1 MRRSVTLALSALLA
15 LTMFLPAAMIMPDSA
30 AAANYTGPNR
40 VYFSQ
45 TGQYLGLGFLNY
57 WLDNGSVTTFGYPI
71 TGEIQQNQ
79 SGTSTPITVQ
89 YFERAV
95 FEYNA
100 GAPDGQQVQVRRLG
114 ADLAAQ
120 ASAKWDAGQIKARDV
135 AISLGFPLPDES
147 NPFAPVPA
155 VEDDFS
161 LVYFAATQHTLSN
174 GFYDFWGM
182 HGGVSVFGY
191 PISQEFRDPATG
203 FTVQYFERAIFEWH
217 PNDPNGQ
224 TVQLRLLGTDAAKR
238 DGVDAPQVKESD
250 GSPNYSPDLWTVN
263 QPSDPAALTTPL
275 PGAPSGFPKWIEVNL
290 SQQYMR
296 AWQGS
301 TVVYQEYISSGLPPN
316 VTPPGYYKIFYKLP
330 SDEMKNGKPG
340 DPDYYDLKNVP
351 WVMYFLAGG
360 YALHGTYWH
369 ANFGHEMSHGCVNM
383 TTPGAAWL
391 YQWAPLGTMVWIHN

>member
-1 MRRSVTLALSALLA
+1 MRRAVTLALGALLA
-15 LTMFLPAAMIMPDSA
+15 LTMLVPAATIMPASTLA
-30 AAANYTGPNR
+30 ADYTGPNR

-45 TGQYLGLGFLNY
+45 TGQYLSLGFLTS
-57 WLDNGSVTTFGYPI
+57 WLDNGGLTTIGYPI
-71 TGEIQQNQ
+71 TGEFQQDQPGN
-79 SGTSTPITVQ
+79 GTPVTVQ

-95 FEYNA
+95 FEYHA
-100 GAPDGQQVQVRRLG
+100 DAPEGQGVQLRRLG

-120 ASAKWDAGQIKARDV
+120 ASARWDAGQSKAREV
-135 AISLGFPLPDES
+135 ASALGFPLPDAS
-147 NPFAPVPA
+147 NPFAPAPT
-155 VEDDFS
+155 VEDDAS
-161 LVYFAATQHTLSN
+161 SVYFSATQHTLSN

-191 PISQEFRDPATG
+191 PISEEFRDPTTG

-217 PNDPNGQ
+217 PDDPNGQ
-224 TVQLRLLGTDAAKR
+224 TVQLRLLGTDAARR
-238 DGVDAPQVKESD
+238 DGVDANSVAVSD
-250 GSPNYSPDLWTVN
+250 GTPNYSPGLWTVN

-296 AWQGS
+296 AWQNNK
-301 TVVYQEYISSGLPPN
+301 VVYQEYISSGLPPN
-316 VTPPGYYKIFYKLP
+316 VTPPGYFKIFYKLP

-369 ANFGHEMSHGCVNM
+369 TNFGHEMSHGCVNM
-383 TTPGAAWL
+383 STPGAAWL
-391 YQWAPLGTMVWIHN
+391 YQWAPDGTTVWIHN